1 MVANTKA
8 KKVSTGKKDKVAQKA
23 SLKAVK
29 APVKVEEVVEV
40 VEVAE
45 VAEDIVAPAPE
56 VTETPYAT
64 EFGDLMKMADEFLT
78 MARSFKSQVQKLEK
92 QVHRD
97 HKQMVKKMKGKRR
110 RQTDPNAP
118 PSGFAK
124 PGPVSE
130 ELSKFLS
137 LAKGEEIARTE
148 VTKAINAYCKK
159 HDLQNQE
166 DKRKIIPDAPLRK
179 LLKLNKSDSLTF
191 FNLQTYLKVHFPNK
205 EGVYPTA

>member
-23 SLKAVK
+23 PVKAV
-29 APVKVEEVVEV
+29 AAKVEEVV
-40 VEVAE
+40 E

-137 LAKGEEIARTE
+137 LTKGEEIARTE

-205 EGVYPTA
+205 EGVFPTA

>member
-8 KKVSTGKKDKVAQKA
+8 KKVSSGKKVAQKEP
-23 SLKAVK
+23 VK
-29 APVKVEEVVEV
+29 VVSKVEEVVEV
-40 VEVAE
+40 VKVSS
-45 VAEDIVAPAPE
+45 DIVAPAPE
-56 VTETPYAT
+56 MTESPYLA
-64 EFGDLMKMADEFLT
+64 EFGELMKMADEFLT

-97 HKQMVKKMKGKRR
+97 NKQMMKKLKGKRR

-137 LAKGEEIARTE
+137 LAKGEQIARTE

-166 DKRKIIPDAPLRK
+166 DKRKIIADAPLRK
-179 LLKLNKSDSLTF
+179 LLKLNKNDELTF

>member
-1 MVANTKA
+1 MAPNTQT
-8 KKVSTGKKDKVAQKA
+8 KKLSDGKKDKKD
-23 SLKAVK
+23 KK
-29 APVKVEEVVEV
+29 APKVVKVPEVAEV

-45 VAEDIVAPAPE
+45 VAEVSSDIVAPAPE
-56 VTETPYAT
+56 ITDTPYAS
-64 EFGDLMKMADEFLT
+64 EFGDLMKMADEFLN

-97 HKQMVKKMKGKRR
+97 HKQMVKKVRGKRK

-124 PGPVSE
+124 PGPVSD
-130 ELSKFLS
+130 ELRKFLS
-137 LAKGEEIARTE
+137 LAAGELIARTE
-148 VTKAINAYCKK
+148 VTKAINTYCKK
-159 HDLQNQE
+159 HDLQNQS
-166 DKRKIIPDAPLRK
+166 DKRKIIPDAPMRK
-179 LLKLNKSDSLTF
+179 LLKLGKGDELTF